1 MNSRLRTEV
10 ISVGTELLLGQIANT
25 NAQWISQQLAAYG
38 IDTYFHTVVGDNIE
52 RLVATFEAAKH
63 RSNVVIITGGLGPT
77 EDDLSR
83 EAFHQLS
90 QIEIV
95 EDPASLEKI
104 EAFFRMR
111 GIEMTPNNRRQAR
124 VFKGSKVLPNR
135 YGMAPGMIVQYADVL
150 WIFLPGVPREMKQ
163 LFSDECLPYLRRLNG
178 EQTIESLVLRFIG
191 IGESILEDRIQT
203 IIRKQSNPTI
213 VLLSDRDGITIRLT
227 AKAETKEEADRLLQN
242 VKKEILSR
250 VGSYYYG
257 DNGKT
262 LEEAVV
268 ERLIEKNQRIAVAE
282 SLTGGMFQSKLVAV
296 EGVSCIFSG
305 GIVSYA
311 ESAKTNVLKVSQETI
326 DRYGTVSVACAE
338 EMARQVS
345 ELMDSDLGLSFTG
358 VAGPDSIEGEP
369 VGTVFISLYDRTN
382 DSFMT
387 ERYQLNGN
395 RNEIRY
401 RAMLKGFEK
410 ILQFTK
416 N

>member
-95 EDPASLEKI
+95 EDSASLEKI
-104 EAFFRMR
+104 EAFFRLR

-213 VLLSDRDGITIRLT
+213 ALLSDRDGITIRLT

>member
-213 VLLSDRDGITIRLT
+213 ALLSDRDGITIRLT

-369 VGTVFISLYDRTN
+369 VGTVFISLYDREN